1 MCVCPVCVSVTCVC
15 VPYKCVYVCVLRHYG
30 KFVECATCIE
40 KWPRQRGIVNET
52 RVNNAQIC
60 IYTDIYV
67 YVLYMYVY
75 IGVYIPSAY
84 DKQAY
89 KA

>member
-1 MCVCPVCVSVTCVC
+1 MCVPCLCVC
-15 VPYKCVYVCVLRHYG
+15 VCAFSYCVLRHYG

-67 YVLYMYVY
+67 YILYMYVY
-75 IGVYIPSAY
+75 IGVYIASAY